1 MNISTKLTSEQ
12 RIEVLKSNR
21 EEIISE
27 IYFIN
32 GERSEEGKKEI
43 MTTLLGMIKCQD
55 FYSNFLNSFDGV
67 QIVDLLQRIQDDR
80 DSNVSDDEGAQD
92 FFLEQTEKRMGV
104 YGRKFN

>member
-12 RIEVLKSNR
+12 RIEVLKENR

-27 IYFIN
+27 IYFVN

-43 MTTLLGMIKCQD
+43 MTTLLSMVKGKD
-55 FYSNFLNSFDGV
+55 FYSNFLNSFEGV
-67 QIVDLLQRIQDDR
+67 KIVDLLQRIQEDK
-80 DSNVSDDEGAQD
+80 DSNISDDEGSQD

-104 YGRKFN
+104 YGRKF